1 MQVGKLPTEV
11 KLTWSRAYVHMSLG
25 LGCACC
31 MFWELCFP
39 GLLDV
44 GTHWAGEGVTQC
56 QSLQGGCT
64 IGTGTEASHFK
75 LKFPTTAPT
84 VWIVA
89 ENRHRYALVIQTRHG
104 SQRH

>member
-31 MFWELCFP
+31 MFWDLCFP
-39 GLLDV
+39 GLPDV
-44 GTHWAGEGVTQC
+44 GTQWAGEGVTQC
-56 QSLQGGCT
+56 QSLQCT